1 MSASASEQNGY
12 KIGSTSAIRLSKV
25 NNYED
30 YEPTLIENSAKVRL
44 YPRCDPTQLFQL
56 LLFERYEH
64 KATLSLS
71 MSLFQLNN
79 EASISTTAVHC
90 ISLLYLYTLSLLTQV
105 MYSMYCG
112 ERIIR
117 LAESL
122 SPPEIVEALQQEDIQ
137 VSLRGVYYL
146 IARYS
151 RTQSIHDAPRSGRPS
166 VISSSA
172 LQAINS
178 SMQEDD
184 ETTTRDLV
192 QKLQSLGLGG
202 SMSSVARARQKLGWT
217 SKATRYC
224 QMIRQPNKV
233 KRVEFCQQLLESGDT
248 YDDVIFTD
256 EAMVQLTS
264 HVRRS
269 YHQVGMPRKYK
280 PKPKHPVK
288 VYVWGGI
295 SRKGATSVVIFTQ
308 TMDADLY
315 VNILQVGLLPFIQ
328 TVYPEHHRFQ
338 QDNDPKHTS
347 RKAKELFEN
356 EGINWWR
363 TPAESP
369 DLNPIERVWSHMKY
383 YLAYT
388 IKPSNK
394 RELVEGIKSFGEPSL
409 RQSSVPA
416 ILTTSIK
423 LFQKLLKKIGR
434 LLSMTKYE
442 H

>member
-1 MSASASEQNGY
+1 MY
-12 KIGSTSAIRLSKV
+12 
-25 NNYED
+25 
-30 YEPTLIENSAKVRL
+30 
-44 YPRCDPTQLFQL
+44 F
-56 LLFERYEH
+56 
-64 KATLSLS
+64 
-71 MSLFQLNN
+71 
-79 EASISTTAVHC
+79 
-90 ISLLYLYTLSLLTQV
+90 YTLSLPTQV
-105 MYSMYCG
+105 MYSMYCR

-146 IARYS
+146 IARYR
-151 RTQSIHDAPRSGRPS
+151 RTQSLHDAPRSGRPS
-166 VISSSA
+166 VITSSA

-178 SMQEDD
+178 FMQEDD

-192 QKLQSLGLGG
+192 QKLQNLGLRG
-202 SMSSVARARQKLGWT
+202 SKSSVARARQKLGWT
-217 SKATRYC
+217 SRATRYC

-248 YDDVIFTD
+248 FEDVIFTD

-280 PKPKHPVK
+280 PKPKHPIK

-295 SRKGATSVVIFTQ
+295 SRKGATSVIIFTQ

-315 VNILQVGLLPFIQ
+315 VNILQAGLLPFIR
-328 TVYPEHHRFQ
+328 TTYPEHHRFQ

-347 RKAKELFEN
+347 RKAKEFFEN

-394 RELVEGIKSFGEPSL
+394 QELVEGIKRFWRTKLTPEQCCRYIDHIYKVIPKIVEKNGEP
-409 RQSSVPA
+409 VVDD
-416 ILTTSIK
+416 
-423 LFQKLLKKIGR
+423 
-434 LLSMTKYE
+434 E
-442 H
+442 V